1 MGFLDRFK
9 KKAESIGKQKKPKHV
24 VSKGKPDADEEK
36 RRQFAAVPA
45 AGAKRDSG
53 APVGRQPKDS
63 QGSRAK
69 PTRAKK
75 EDTGEAY
82 RILQRAVISEKSTM
96 LSSQSQY
103 VFAVAGEANKI
114 DVRRAVRSLYGV
126 EPQKVNIRRVRG
138 KLLRYGR
145 SEGRTKS
152 WKKAIVTLQR
162 GQSLDIHG
170 T

>member
-9 KKAESIGKQKKPKHV
+9 KKAESIGQQKKPKHV

-36 RRQFAAVPA
+36 RRQFAAIPA

-53 APVGRQPKDS
+53 PPAGRPIKDG

-69 PTRAKK
+69 SARAKK
-75 EDTGEAY
+75 EDTGDAY
-82 RILQRAVISEKSTM
+82 RILQRAVVSEKSTL

-103 VFAVAGEANKI
+103 VFSVADAANKI

-145 SEGRTKS
+145 TEGRTKH
-152 WKKAIVTLQR
+152 WKKAIVTLQP
-162 GQSLDIHG
+162 GQTIDIHG

>member
-9 KKAESIGKQKKPKHV
+9 KKAESIGRDKKPKHIV
-24 VSKGKPDADEEK
+24 KPGKPDANEEK

-45 AGAKRDSG
+45 AGAKRDS
-53 APVGRQPKDS
+53 APPASQPKDS
-63 QGSRAK
+63 QGGRAK
-69 PTRAKK
+69 SARAKK

-96 LSSQSQY
+96 LNSKSQY
-103 VFAVAGEANKI
+103 VFAVAEAANKI

-138 KLLRYGR
+138 KFLRYGR
-145 SEGRTKS
+145 TEGRTKS
-152 WKKAIVTLQR
+152 WKKAIITLQP